1 MCVGSSPVTSEMISA
16 STGARDAAARRP
28 PWIAERCLRTVFI
41 SWIAAPLLSSW
52 AVTFFRSAIGTSGAG
67 SGYVGPAS
75 GSRRQMRG
83 EDLARIGGGDR
94 GAEAFLQQR
103 AHCDELRAGAQPN
116 FCRAASGP
124 RL

>member
-1 MCVGSSPVTSEMISA
+1 
-16 STGARDAAARRP
+16 
-28 PWIAERCLRTVFI
+28 
-41 SWIAAPLLSSW
+41 
-52 AVTFFRSAIGTSGAG
+52 
-67 SGYVGPAS
+67 
-75 GSRRQMRG
+75 MRG

-103 AHCDELRAGAQPN
+103 AHCDELRGSAQPN